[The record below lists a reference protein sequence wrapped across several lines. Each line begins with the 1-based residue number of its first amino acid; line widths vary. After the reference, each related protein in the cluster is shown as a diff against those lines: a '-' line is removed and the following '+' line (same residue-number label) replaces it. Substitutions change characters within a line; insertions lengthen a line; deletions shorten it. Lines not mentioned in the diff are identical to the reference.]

1 MYIFMGEKWL
11 EIIVEFP
18 QRNVEE
24 KAGCDEWISIEKFG
38 KRFVEDT
45 RSLRASHDEDRGK
58 GR

>member
-1 MYIFMGEKWL
+1 MGEKWL